1 MIDTDLAEGEIA
13 ADSLASSAVVNA
25 GPVAAVMQEDG
36 ERSDELHEG
45 RPRARRLT
53 LASSTTLHESMEVEA
68 ATLTVDGLSA
78 TLAVAEDVVDSKAKR
93 AGRKDSASEPKASR
107 ASKPKKVK
115 AEAVPEPDIDVEV
128 VDAAVE
134 LIRDLTGRGLVNEI
148 RRGEALEQLYHGAR
162 SDKNFA
168 RVLKE
173 HKLGIGE
180 RQARNLRSVSLR
192 FGADAERWAK
202 VGATHTHLRYLV
214 DAPDSIIGRVFD
226 EMKSGTKLT
235 AADVQ
240 RRVAE
245 ASGDCAEPR
254 AIDDVGG
261 LRGLRSMAHRAADD
275 NVRHYLEH
283 IAKILAVVEEKLG
296 TRADGSPKIVKEH
309 TAKAAAWSTRCALKI
324 FEQTFTGFWAEKYF
338 DGTHSYRRFTAVGD
352 RMHCVRRVLQTLD
365 RPPHWP
371 LNGALWIRDEVI
383 PLLRW
388 TLGQIAADEVP
399 FETIIEKGKP
409 HWYGGDLP
417 PTDYEREVGER
428 DFKGIGDAK
437 TETSQ
442 AA

>member
-1 MIDTDLAEGEIA
+1 MTDTDLSEDEIA
-13 ADSLASSAVVNA
+13 ANSLASSTVVNA
-25 GPVAAVMQEDG
+25 DPVSAVMLDDG
-36 ERSDELHEG
+36 TPSDELREG

-53 LASSTTLHESMEVEA
+53 LASSTTLHEPIEVET
-68 ATLTVDGLSA
+68 ATAPVGGLSGP
-78 TLAVAEDVVDSKAKR
+78 LAGAGDVVESKMRGAE
-93 AGRKDSASEPKASR
+93 RKASASEPKASKSR
-107 ASKPKKVK
+107 KVK
-115 AEAVPEPDIDVEV
+115 AEAVPEPEIDTDI

-148 RRGEALEQLYHGAR
+148 RRGEALEQLYRGAR

-192 FGADAERWAK
+192 FGAVADQWAK
-202 VGATHTHLRYLV
+202 VGATHTHLRFLV
-214 DAPDSIIGRVFD
+214 DAPDGVVDQLFD

-245 ASGDCAEPR
+245 ASGGRAEPR
-254 AIDDVGG
+254 PIDDVGG

-275 NVRHYLEH
+275 NVRDFLDH
-283 IAKILAVVEEKLG
+283 IAEILAVVEEKLG

-324 FEQTFTGFWAEKYF
+324 FEQTFTGFWPEQYF
-338 DGTHSYRRFTAVGD
+338 DGMHSYRRFTAVGD
-352 RMHCVRRVLQTLD
+352 RMHCLRRVLQRLD
-365 RPPHWP
+365 RPPNWP
-371 LNGALWIRDEVI
+371 MNAALWIRDEVI

-388 TLGQIAADEVP
+388 ALGQIAADEVP
-399 FETIIEKGKP
+399 FETIIEQGKT

-417 PTDYEREVGER
+417 PTDYEREAGER
-428 DFKGIGDAK
+428 DYKRIGREM
-437 TETSQ
+437 TETPQ

>member
-13 ADSLASSAVVNA
+13 ADSLASSAVVNE
-25 GPVAAVMQEDG
+25 GPVAAIMQEDG
-36 ERSDELHEG
+36 VPSGELREG
-45 RPRARRLT
+45 RPRARRLE
-53 LASSTTLHESMEVEA
+53 LASSAPLLTTVGAMSPVG
-68 ATLTVDGLSA
+68 GLSE
-78 TLAVAEDVVDSKAKR
+78 TLATAGDVVGGR
-93 AGRKDSASEPKASR
+93 VRGAGRKAS
-107 ASKPKKVK
+107 ASKPEATKSKKVK

-148 RRGEALEQLYHGAR
+148 RRGEALEQLYCGAR

-173 HKLGIGE
+173 HKLDIGE

-192 FGADAERWAK
+192 FGASADQWAK
-202 VGATHTHLRYLV
+202 VGATHTHLRFLV
-214 DAPDSIIGRVFD
+214 DAPDSIVDRVFD

-245 ASGDCAEPR
+245 ASGDRAEPR
-254 AIDDVGG
+254 PIDDAGG

-275 NVRHYLEH
+275 NVRDFLDH

-338 DGTHSYRRFTAVGD
+338 DGTHSYRRFTAVGN

-371 LNGALWIRDEVI
+371 LNSALWIRDEVI

-428 DFKGIGDAK
+428 DYKGIGDAK

>member
-1 MIDTDLAEGEIA
+1 MTDTDLAEVEIG
-13 ADSLASSAVVNA
+13 ADSLASLTVVNA
-25 GPVAAVMQEDG
+25 DPVPAITHEDG
-36 ERSDELHEG
+36 EPSSELRED
-45 RPRARRLT
+45 RPSARRLT

-68 ATLTVDGLSA
+68 ATLMVDGLSA

-115 AEAVPEPDIDVEV
+115 AEAVPEPEIDTEV

-148 RRGEALEQLYHGAR
+148 RRGEALEQLYRGAR

-202 VGATHTHLRYLV
+202 VGATHTHLRFLV
-214 DAPDSIIGRVFD
+214 DAPDGIVDRVFD
-226 EMKSGTKLT
+226 EMRDGAKLT
-235 AADVQ
+235 TADVQ

-245 ASGDCAEPR
+245 ASGGRAEPR
-254 AIDDVGG
+254 PIDDVGG
-261 LRGLRSMAHRAADD
+261 LRGLRAMAHRATDD
-275 NVRHYLEH
+275 NVRNFVDH

-296 TRADGSPKIVKEH
+296 TRADGTPKIVKEH
-309 TAKAAAWSTRCALKI
+309 TAKAAAWSTRCALKL
-324 FEQTFTGFWAEKYF
+324 FEQTFTGFWPEQFF
-338 DGTHSYRRFTAVGD
+338 DGMHSYRRFTAVGD

-365 RPPHWP
+365 RPPSWP
-371 LNGALWIRDEVI
+371 LNGALWIRDDVI

-388 TLGQIAADEVP
+388 TLGQISADEVP
-399 FETIIEKGKP
+399 FDAIIEKGKT
-409 HWYGGDLP
+409 HWYEGDLP
-417 PTDYEREVGER
+417 PTDDER
-428 DFKGIGDAK
+428 DYKRIGDVM